1 MDSLSIICIV
11 IGILAIVIR
20 GPLIFVPRA
29 TLRFYDRLILS
40 SNARVRAV
48 GVVNA
53 ILAIALLLL
62 PSLNE
67 GRWPVCSTLLD
78 GSWRPSPSGS
88 WFYQTGSGYFPAP
101 YSTSSSPQGATLS
114 CASLAYFKVV
124 LGVVLLYVGVYVV

>member
-20 GPLIFVPRA
+20 GPLIFAPRA

-67 GRWPVCSTLLD
+67 GALASLFYAFGWIVAAIALWILVLPD
-78 GSWRPSPSGS
+78 GFRIFSRAIFNFFEPSG
-88 WFYQTGSGYFPAP
+88 GDA
-101 YSTSSSPQGATLS
+101 
-114 CASLAYFKVV
+114 V
-124 LGVVLLYVGVYVV
+124 LRVIGLL

>member
-20 GPLIFVPRA
+20 GPLIFAPRA

-48 GVVNA
+48 GVANA

-67 GRWPVCSTLLD
+67 GAL
-78 GSWRPSPSGS
+78 
-88 WFYQTGSGYFPAP
+88 
-101 YSTSSSPQGATLS
+101 
-114 CASLAYFKVV
+114 ASLLYAFGWITAAEALWVVV
-124 LGVVLLYVGVYVV
+124 LPDSARRVGSAIYSFLENSVSAPVFSVLRVLAGLGFVYLGVYVV